1 MWVRLPP
8 GVPIL
13 TRSGL
18 MKVKETIEKAY
29 GNIPGEPTPW
39 FNLDWVATPRGVK
52 YYWLKLIR
60 VFTR

>member
-1 MWVRLPP
+1 
-8 GVPIL
+8 
-13 TRSGL
+13 